1 MKYPALFAVLLFLV
15 TGCGEQSQT
24 APSTN
29 RTDTPVAGNVTFT
42 LPDLDEEPRSLKEWK
57 GRVVL
62 LNFWAPWCPPCR
74 KEVPAFIDLQEKY
87 GDKGF
92 TIVGVTVD
100 TRENAQNF
108 ADTMGINYP
117 VLIAEEEGVEI
128 AKRYGN
134 RVGALPYSVLLDRE
148 GRIVLT
154 HRNELSYEDAEKALL
169 PLL

>member
-1 MKYPALFAVLLFLV
+1 MKYSALFSVLLFLV
-15 TGCGEQSQT
+15 TGCGEPSQT

-29 RTDTPVAGNVTFT
+29 PKDTPVAGNVTFT
-42 LPDLDEEPRSLKEWK
+42 LPDLEEEPRSLKEWK

-100 TRENAQNF
+100 TRENAENF